1 MLSKKSQPHSWL
13 SKLTHALRREPKD
26 EQELIELL
34 QKAQANQVM
43 DAEALSSMRSILT
56 FSKLI
61 VSDVMLPRGQM
72 VSIDGEAMI
81 SDVLPT
87 IIECSHSRFPILN
100 QDHDEVVGIL
110 LAKDVLPLV
119 YNDTDSTT
127 QVKSIARKA
136 TFVPETKHL
145 DALLHEFR
153 TNRAHM
159 AIVVDEYGS
168 LAGLVTIE
176 DILEEI
182 VGDIVDETD
191 IEEQPQ
197 IIPQND
203 GTYMMNALI
212 PIEDFNAYFKTQWPD
227 DTQDTIAGLL
237 SEQSGA
243 LPNLN
248 DTLERDHFSFT
259 ILNRDDR
266 RLILLQVTPPA
277 NFN

>member
-1 MLSKKSQPHSWL
+1 MPQENTQPHNWL
-13 SKLTHALRREPKD
+13 SKLMHSLRREPKD

-34 QKAQANQVM
+34 QKAQDNQVM
-43 DAEALSSMRSILT
+43 DADAFSSMRSILT

-72 VSIDGEAMI
+72 VCIDGGVMI

-87 IIECSHSRFPILN
+87 IIASGHSRFPILN
-100 QDHDEVVGIL
+100 QDHDGVVGVL

-119 YNDTDSTT
+119 YNGTDSTT
-127 QVKSIARKA
+127 SVKSIARKA

-168 LAGLVTIE
+168 LAGLITIE

-182 VGDIVDETD
+182 VGDIIDETD
-191 IEEQPQ
+191 LEEKPQ
-197 IIPQND
+197 ITPQKD
-203 GTYMMNALI
+203 GSFTLNALT
-212 PIEDFNAYFKTQWPD
+212 PIEDFNAYFNTQWPD

-237 SEQSGA
+237 CEQSGA

-259 ILNRDDR
+259 ILDRDER
-266 RLILLQVTPPA
+266 RLILLKVTQL
-277 NFN
+277 NDHN